1 MEIISDRYDS
11 HHFHDKRSFALR
23 NSLLSLVLFLLFLF
37 YSLVRG
43 ASKRFELPRTEP
55 TGSNLVPWIKKHFYS
70 IDFCDRSDTLK
81 RYRRKDITLTLP
93 DGKTMAN
100 IKWFAVWCDEFSVS
114 KERTRHRARDLRF
127 PRLARH
133 RNRYPRFPRNFHARS
148 SSVTAASVDGKR
160 WIATRPTPTRHSKTR
175 SRGSTTRAIIE
186 IIKFFSFFFFGF
198 GIGIRFKDNSRGASF
213 ERWPSLRRN
222 MRIRENENEIVRR
235 SFGVFCKKKEKKF
248 SRA

>member
-1 MEIISDRYDS
+1 
-11 HHFHDKRSFALR
+11 
-23 NSLLSLVLFLLFLF
+23 
-37 YSLVRG
+37 
-43 ASKRFELPRTEP
+43 
-55 TGSNLVPWIKKHFYS
+55 
-70 IDFCDRSDTLK
+70 
-81 RYRRKDITLTLP
+81 
-93 DGKTMAN
+93 MAN

-186 IIKFFSFFFFGF
+186 IIKFFSFFFLDLELEFDSRIIRGVRPSKDGPPWEGTWGF
-198 GIGIRFKDNSRGASF
+198 VKMMKSWEEVLEFSVKRKKRNFLARELYFYNLYKFIRLDGLQIIERERRASMIFFFYWNLKIRARDTLF
-213 ERWPSLRRN
+213 ESLKLRD
-222 MRIRENENEIVRR
+222 
-235 SFGVFCKKKEKKF
+235 S
-248 SRA
+248 